1 VRSQRGGRHRDS
13 VGVAGLTV
21 GGGYGMLIGVAGLAV
36 DNLLSAG
43 VVLADGQVVTTD
55 AARQHRP
62 LAPAGSILPG

>member
-1 VRSQRGGRHRDS
+1 
-13 VGVAGLTV
+13 
-21 GGGYGMLIGVAGLAV
+21 MLIGIAGLAV
-36 DNLLSAG
+36 DNLLSAE